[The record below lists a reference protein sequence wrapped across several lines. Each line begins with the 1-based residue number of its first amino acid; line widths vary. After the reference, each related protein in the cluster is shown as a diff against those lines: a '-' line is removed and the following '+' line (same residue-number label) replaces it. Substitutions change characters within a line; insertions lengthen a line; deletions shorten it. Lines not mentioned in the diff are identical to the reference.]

1 MKVTFAGAVKSAFVN
16 FAQFRGVST
25 RAQYWYFVL
34 FTVLM
39 ALVLGTAEIY
49 RVVLTVAT
57 DDVLVALNQPT
68 PFSNIFAIVILIP
81 SLAITSRRIRDAGWS
96 GKWLWSLL
104 LPIVPFVY
112 GVVGVISYLDTVVTP
127 DIETLVTLISYFV
140 PALLLA
146 FAVQV
151 FLLVLCLRASKSKE
165 DGNRYAE

>member
-34 FTVLM
+34 FSVLM
-39 ALVLGTAEIY
+39 ALVLGTIDSAIWPP
-49 RVVLTVAT
+49 VAT

-68 PFSNIFAIVILIP
+68 PFSNIAAIVLFLP
-81 SLAITSRRIRDAGWS
+81 SLAVTSRRIRDAGWS
-96 GKWLWSLL
+96 GKWLFTLL
-104 LPIVPFVY
+104 LPIIPFLF
-112 GVVGVISYLDTVVTP
+112 GVVGFISYLDTVITP
-127 DIETLVTLISYFV
+127 DIEVLVTLVSYFV

-146 FAVQV
+146 FVVQI
-151 FLLVLCLRASKSKE
+151 FLLVLCLRPSKSKE

>member
-39 ALVLGTAEIY
+39 ALVLGTIDS
-49 RVVLTVAT
+49 VIWPPIAT

>member
-16 FAQFRGVST
+16 FAKFRGVSS

-34 FTVLM
+34 FSVLM
-39 ALVLGTAEIY
+39 ALVLGTIDSVFWPPVE
-49 RVVLTVAT
+49 T

-81 SLAITSRRIRDAGWS
+81 SLAVTSRRIRDAGWS

-104 LPIVPFVY
+104 LPIVPFVF
-112 GVVGVISYLDTVVTP
+112 GVVGVISYLDNVVTP
-127 DIETLVTLISYFV
+127 TLEDLASLIAYFA
-140 PALLLA
+140 PAVLLA
-146 FAVQV
+146 LMVQI

>member
-16 FAQFRGVST
+16 FAQFRGVSS

-34 FTVLM
+34 FSVLM
-39 ALVLGTAEIY
+39 ALVLGTIDS
-49 RVVLTVAT
+49 VFWPPVPT

-81 SLAITSRRIRDAGWS
+81 SLAVTSRRIRDAGWS

-104 LPIVPFVY
+104 LPIVPFLF
-112 GVVGVISYLDTVVTP
+112 GVVGVISYLDNVVTP
-127 DIETLVTLISYFV
+127 TLEDLASLIAYFA
-140 PALLLA
+140 PAVLLA
-146 FAVQV
+146 LMVQI

>member
-25 RAQYWYFVL
+25 RPEYWYFVL
-34 FTVLM
+34 FSVLM
-39 ALVLGTAEIY
+39 ALVLGTIDS
-49 RVVLTVAT
+49 VIWPPVAT

-68 PFSNIFAIVILIP
+68 PFSNVFAIVLLVP

-96 GKWLWSLL
+96 GKWLFALL
-104 LPIVPFVY
+104 LPLIPFLF
-112 GVVGVISYLDTVVTP
+112 GVVGFISYLDTVVTP
-127 DIETLVTLISYFV
+127 DIEVLVTLVSYFV

-151 FLLVLCLRASKSKE
+151 FLLVLCLKRSKSKE

>member
-25 RAQYWYFVL
+25 RPEYWYFVL
-34 FTVLM
+34 FSVLM
-39 ALVLGTAEIY
+39 ALVLGTIDS
-49 RVVLTVAT
+49 LIWPPVAT

-68 PFSNIFAIVILIP
+68 PFSNVFAIVLLVP

-96 GKWLWSLL
+96 GKWLFALL
-104 LPIVPFVY
+104 LPLIPFLF
-112 GVVGVISYLDTVVTP
+112 GVVGFISYLDTVVTP
-127 DIETLVTLISYFV
+127 DIEVLVTLVSYFV

-151 FLLVLCLRASKSKE
+151 FLLVLCLKRSKSKE

>member
-16 FAQFRGVST
+16 FAQFRGVSS

-34 FTVLM
+34 FSVWM
-39 ALVLGTAEIY
+39 ALVLGTIDSVFWPPVE
-49 RVVLTVAT
+49 T

-81 SLAITSRRIRDAGWS
+81 SLAVTSRRIRDAGWS

-104 LPIVPFVY
+104 LPIVPFVF
-112 GVVGVISYLDTVVTP
+112 GVVGVISYLDNVVTP
-127 DIETLVTLISYFV
+127 TLEDLASLIAYFA
-140 PALLLA
+140 PAVLLA
-146 FAVQV
+146 LMVQI

>member
-1 MKVTFAGAVKSAFVN
+1 MRVTFAGAVKSAFVN

-25 RAQYWYFVL
+25 RPEYWYFVL
-34 FTVLM
+34 FSVLM
-39 ALVLGTAEIY
+39 ALVLGTIDS
-49 RVVLTVAT
+49 VIWPPVAT

-68 PFSNIFAIVILIP
+68 PFSNVFAIVILIP

-96 GKWLWSLL
+96 GKWLFALL
-104 LPIVPFVY
+104 LPLIPFLF
-112 GVVGVISYLDTVVTP
+112 GVVGFISYLDTVVTP
-127 DIETLVTLISYFV
+127 DIEVLVTLVSYFV

-146 FAVQV
+146 FAVQI

>member
-16 FAQFRGVST
+16 FAQFRGVSS

-34 FTVLM
+34 FSVLM
-39 ALVLGTAEIY
+39 ALVLGTIDSVFWPPVE
-49 RVVLTVAT
+49 T

-68 PFSNIFAIVILIP
+68 PFSDIFAIVILIP
-81 SLAITSRRIRDAGWS
+81 SLAVTSRRIRDAGWS

-104 LPIVPFVY
+104 LPIVPFVF
-112 GVVGVISYLDTVVTP
+112 GVVGVISYLDNVVTP
-127 DIETLVTLISYFV
+127 TLEDLASLIAYFA
-140 PALLLA
+140 PAVLLA
-146 FAVQV
+146 LMVQI

>member
-16 FAQFRGVST
+16 FAQFRGVSS

-34 FTVLM
+34 FSVLM
-39 ALVLGTAEIY
+39 ALVLGTIDSVFWPPVE
-49 RVVLTVAT
+49 T

-81 SLAITSRRIRDAGWS
+81 SLAVTSRRIRDAGWS

-104 LPIVPFVY
+104 LPIVPFVF
-112 GVVGVISYLDTVVTP
+112 GVVGVISYLDNVVTP
-127 DIETLVTLISYFV
+127 TLEDLASLIAYFA
-140 PALLLA
+140 PAVLLA
-146 FAVQV
+146 LMVQI
-151 FLLVLCLRASKSKE
+151 FLIVLCLRASKSKE

>member
-16 FAQFRGVST
+16 FAQFRGVSS

-34 FTVLM
+34 FSVLM
-39 ALVLGTAEIY
+39 ALVLGTIDSVFWPPVE
-49 RVVLTVAT
+49 T

-81 SLAITSRRIRDAGWS
+81 SLAVTSRRIRDAGWS

-104 LPIVPFVY
+104 LPIVPFVF
-112 GVVGVISYLDTVVTP
+112 GVVGVISYLDNVVTP
-127 DIETLVTLISYFV
+127 TLEDLASLIAYFA
-140 PALLLA
+140 PAVLLA
-146 FAVQV
+146 LMVQI